1 MNVAYVNPFIRATVK
16 VFRVMLGCELADP
29 ELRPKRDRQPTQD
42 VSGIIEITG
51 PVTGVVV
58 LGVSRS
64 AAIRA
69 TEVLLNEKVDSVN
82 ELVRDAVGE
91 LTNMIAGNAKA
102 ELDSM
107 QLRVG
112 LPWVVV
118 GRHHTLPVPR
128 GVSSFDILFH
138 SAWGP
143 VVVGVSLAPVGELV
157 GTAA

>member
-16 VFRVMLGCELADP
+16 VFRVMLGCELAAP
-29 ELRPKRDRQPTQD
+29 ELRLKRDRQPAQE
-42 VSGIIEITG
+42 VSGVIEITG
-51 PVTGVVV
+51 PVTGIVV
-58 LGVSRS
+58 LGISR
-64 AAIRA
+64 AAALRA
-69 TEVLLNEKVDSVN
+69 AEVLLNERVDSVN

-91 LTNMIAGNAKA
+91 LANMIAGNAKA
-102 ELDSM
+102 ELDTM

-118 GRHHTLPVPR
+118 GRHHTLPITR
-128 GVSSFDILFH
+128 SASSFEIVFD

-143 VVVGVSLAPVGELV
+143 VVVGVSLTPVSDLV

>member
-1 MNVAYVNPFIRATVK
+1 MDVAYVHPFIRATIK
-16 VFRVMLGCELADP
+16 VFRVMLGCNLAHP
-29 ELRPKRDRQPTQD
+29 ELRPKRDRQPTQE

-51 PVTGVVV
+51 PVSGIVV
-58 LGVSRS
+58 LGISRS
-64 AAIRA
+64 AALRV
-69 TEVLLNEKVDSVN
+69 TEVLLNEQVDSVN

-102 ELDSM
+102 ELDGM

-118 GRHHTLPVPR
+118 GRHHTLPFAR
-128 GVSSFDILFH
+128 STNSFEIVFD
-138 SAWGP
+138 SDWGP
-143 VVVGVSLAPVGELV
+143 VVVGVSLAPVGGLV